1 MVQLVTELRRIRRS
15 SRHDRF
21 ACGVETLLAV
31 IALFIVV
38 SELIGDV

>member
-21 ACGVETLLAV
+21 AWGVATLLAG
-31 IALFIVV
+31 IALFIVI
-38 SELIGDV
+38 SELIGGV